1 MKMSIFKK
9 IGAIALS
16 AALVGSIGAVAGC
29 TGNGDNNGDDPNKGD
44 KGGVKILVGVQQTR
58 GNNYEAMCKFLDA
71 LKPELNFTYDIQL
84 MDRSDNNNVILLEN
98 AILKGISGI
107 ITMTEMAA
115 SATQGVIEMCEE
127 EGVYYAGYMSDFW
140 KTYSDSNL
148 SGKKPKDSK
157 YCLGSVSDGELD
169 SETTAKWL
177 FDTVKKSPYRKIVLT
192 RAPEYAYPSSIAAS
206 EVFKGLVDEYNK
218 TAEEGDKFELWTD
231 GVTKG
236 AAYEIAYGLPT
247 SFSSTV
253 TSWQKWGGD
262 DLALVGLNYCAG
274 SIMGIDSYNNQKFPI
289 FNVGWDDDVA
299 KEFGDITDSTKPVK
313 ALCQTPC
320 ETIIYPLVRMLNAIN
335 GTPYADEPT
344 NPEDRIIEAKYC
356 HIESPQDIVDGST
369 HCLNF
374 NDARDLKY
382 ALITPAEVKGLLAAN
397 GGTFEKLKNTIAS
410 WDTEYI
416 LRREIK

>member
-1 MKMSIFKK
+1 MKRSIFKK
-9 IGAIALS
+9 IGTIALS
-16 AALVGSIGAVAGC
+16 AMMAGSICAVAGC
-29 TGNGDNNGDDPNKGD
+29 SNTGNTP
-44 KGGVKILVGVQQTR
+44 GGNTPSGGSGGTKILVGVQQTR

-98 AILKGISGI
+98 AILKGVSGI

-115 SATQGVIEMCEE
+115 SVTQGIINLCEQ

-140 KTYSDSNL
+140 KTYSDANL

-169 SETTAKWL
+169 SETRATWL
-177 FDTVKKSPYRKIVLT
+177 FETVKKSPYRKIVLT
-192 RAPEYAYPSSIAAS
+192 RAPEYAYPSSVAAS
-206 EVFKGLVDEYNK
+206 EVFKGLVDEYNA
-218 TAEEGDKFELWTD
+218 TAADGDKFELWTK

-236 AAYEIAYGLPT
+236 AAFQIDYGLPT
-247 SFSSTV
+247 SFASTV
-253 TSWQKWGGD
+253 TEWQNWGGD

-274 SIMGIDSYNNQKFPI
+274 NIMGISSYNDQRFPI
-289 FNVGWDDDVA
+289 FNVGWDDDVS
-299 KEFGDITDSTKPVK
+299 KEFGSLTDASKPVK

-344 NPEDRIIEAKYC
+344 KPEDRIIEAKYC
-356 HIESPQDIVDGST
+356 HIESPQDITDGST

-382 ALITPAEVKGLLAAN
+382 ALISPSEVKGLLAAN
-397 GGTFEKLKNTIAS
+397 GGTFAQLKETIS
-410 WDTEYI
+410 TWNTEYI